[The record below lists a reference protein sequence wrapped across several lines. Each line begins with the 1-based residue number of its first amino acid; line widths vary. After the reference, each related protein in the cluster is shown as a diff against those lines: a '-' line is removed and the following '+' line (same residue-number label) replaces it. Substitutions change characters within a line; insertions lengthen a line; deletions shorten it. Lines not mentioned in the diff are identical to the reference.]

1 MHIFV
6 YERYKMISLIRFDRI
21 RLNAIPVV
29 RVNHIG
35 VISCY
40 DRVNISYYV
49 CAGRVTD
56 NKPVPNSG

>member
-1 MHIFV
+1 MHII
-6 YERYKMISLIRFDRI
+6 YERYKIILSLIRFDRI

-29 RVNHIG
+29 RVNHVG

-40 DRVNISYYV
+40 DRVNVSYYV

-56 NKPVPNSG
+56 NKSVPNSG

>member
-1 MHIFV
+1 
-6 YERYKMISLIRFDRI
+6 MISLIRFDRI